1 MFVDDKIIS
10 LCKSPKRLSKI
21 GVTATRLRILKKK
34 MEIEMEACLSSGD
47 STRLAELLCEEGATG
62 STLTRLGLVV
72 RKQLSL
78 AEFGRVDVVFKSLES
93 LMGNKNHAKTLLALG
108 ITHKVLSWF
117 QTLRD
122 LLTSGSSRSSAQP
135 LVTESFYDFLLLLS
149 RSSLPAVE
157 LSVVLLE
164 LLRTLLEADLHFNI
178 RLEAVRTFNCIL
190 DSLGKE
196 QRRRIQ
202 SEPRLLQMMSEVV
215 ATIQTVG
222 DYEMQVSLSEAL
234 CRLTPR
240 KERVQRANQ
249 WFCCDIGNAFCN
261 IKDADFE
268 DCRHFLNFLNDC
280 HGEQRRVWSV
290 PCVRAFLETTELFRP
305 KDEKLD
311 EFWVDFNFGSQ
322 CISFFI
328 DLPQGFL
335 WGSVHLLKEEVDR
348 YQLEVQQDEG
358 SRAQA
363 VLSVQLKIPIM
374 HLSSKGHRVK
384 LLFRPE
390 LLGELEAA
398 AARVFMVEGAG
409 DGVQASPSPTRPL
422 GRVSKKKPP
431 SQLKVLPLSS
441 PSGDDDDDAAASVT
455 MRSRSKA
462 EILFDQVL
470 HSTPLKVSG
479 VLAWTEPEI
488 FQEENFDTGGNI
500 SDVTKDGS
508 GSKRKRAPP
517 ELGSPVCV
525 REPEVEARPG
535 PSEPQSVHL
544 EWGRVLTQAMLQ
556 NQQDTKDQ
564 LKIIADTLQHINES
578 LAQIAAAC
586 ATNVSNKPNVE

>member
-1 MFVDDKIIS
+1 MNMKES
-10 LCKSPKRLSKI
+10 
-21 GVTATRLRILKKK
+21 ILF
-34 MEIEMEACLSSGD
+34 C
-47 STRLAELLCEEGATG
+47 
-62 STLTRLGLVV
+62 STLE
-72 RKQLSL
+72 K
-78 AEFGRVDVVFKSLES
+78 
-93 LMGNKNHAKTLLALG
+93 
-108 ITHKVLSWF
+108 
-117 QTLRD
+117 
-122 LLTSGSSRSSAQP
+122 
-135 LVTESFYDFLLLLS
+135 
-149 RSSLPAVE
+149 
-157 LSVVLLE
+157 
-164 LLRTLLEADLHFNI
+164 
-178 RLEAVRTFNCIL
+178 
-190 DSLGKE
+190 
-196 QRRRIQ
+196 Q
-202 SEPRLLQMMSEVV
+202 SEE
-215 ATIQTVG
+215 

-268 DCRHFLNFLNDC
+268 VDCRHFLNFLNDC

-290 PCVRAFLETTELFRP
+290 PCVRAFLETTELFCP

-348 YQLEVQQDEG
+348 YQLEVPQDEG

-398 AARVFMVEGAG
+398 AARVFMVEGAYKDAG
-409 DGVQASPSPTRPL
+409 DGVQASPSTTRPL
-422 GRVSKKKPP
+422 GRVYKKKPP

-441 PSGDDDDDAAASVT
+441 PSSDDDDASVT
-455 MRSRSKA
+455 MSSRSKA

-488 FQEENFDTGGNI
+488 FQEEKFDTGGKI
-500 SDVTKDGS
+500 SDMTKDGS

-517 ELGSPVCV
+517 ELGSPICV
-525 REPEVEARPG
+525 QELEVEPEELEDPARPG
-535 PSEPQSVHL
+535 PSKPHSVHL
-544 EWGRVLTQAMLQ
+544 EWGRALTKAMLQ

-586 ATNVSNKPNVE
+586 ATNVLNKQNVE